1 MLKKITYQA
10 AVLLL
15 ILPSVAMANI
25 HHGANDAFELLVYK
39 SPSCGCCKKWITHL
53 ESQGFQLRTKDFH
66 NLSNI
71 KNEYGI
77 SPNLRSCHTAV
88 TESGFVFEGHVPSKF
103 IKRFLL
109 EEHPK
114 AIGLSVPAMPV
125 GSPGMEVAEQFMPY
139 TVFIIYQD
147 GSYEPYAKVESYDS
161 QFD

>member
-1 MLKKITYQA
+1 
-10 AVLLL
+10 
-15 ILPSVAMANI
+15 
-25 HHGANDAFELLVYK
+25 
-39 SPSCGCCKKWITHL
+39 
-53 ESQGFQLRTKDFH
+53 
-66 NLSNI
+66 LSNI

-77 SPNLRSCHTAV
+77 SPSLRSCHTAV

-147 GSYEPYAKVESYDS
+147 GSYEPYAKVDSYDS

>member
-1 MLKKITYQA
+1 MLKKIIYQA

-15 ILPSVAMANI
+15 ILPSIAMANI
-25 HHGANDAFELLVYK
+25 HHGAN
-39 SPSCGCCKKWITHL
+39 
-53 ESQGFQLRTKDFH
+53 
-66 NLSNI
+66 
-71 KNEYGI
+71 
-77 SPNLRSCHTAV
+77 
-88 TESGFVFEGHVPSKF
+88 GFVFEGHVPSKF

-147 GSYEPYAKVESYDS
+147 GSYEPYAKVESYES